1 MPDPLSATNA
11 RLPNEL
17 PKTAYAG
24 HILVV
29 RLGAMGDIVHALPA
43 AASLKH
49 GFPGWRVT
57 WVVEPRWAPLLTA
70 NPFVDR
76 LVLQDLRPGAGL
88 ARFWRELRAA
98 RFDFA
103 VDFQGLAK
111 SALVA
116 CAARADRIYGFD
128 RSVVRE
134 PLAALFYSDRVPTKS
149 LHRVDRNLELAAWAG
164 ASTALRSFPLPP
176 GRAEGE
182 LPDGAFVLASPLSG
196 WRAKQWPLD
205 YYARL
210 AQRLRREAG
219 LPLVLNGP
227 SAAREALAG
236 VAGAVLHLSSIEGLI
251 DATRRA
257 AAVVGVDSGPL
268 HVAAALG
275 KPGVAIFGPTDP
287 AQTGPYGGS
296 FTVLRS
302 PAAVTSYKRRNE
314 IDPSMRAV
322 TPDAVFEALQAQLA
336 RRGRPADCLA

>member
-1 MPDPLSATNA
+1 MYSRNPHSVG
-11 RLPNEL
+11 R
-17 PKTAYAG
+17 
-24 HILVV
+24 ILVV

-49 GFPGWRVT
+49 GFPGCRLT
-57 WVVEPRWAPLLTA
+57 WVVEPRFAPLLEG

-76 LVLQDLRPGAGL
+76 VLLLDRRTGAGL
-88 ARFWRELRAA
+88 ARSWRELRAE

-103 VDFQGLAK
+103 VDFQGLVK
-111 SALVA
+111 SAMVA
-116 CAARADRIYGFD
+116 CVARTERIYGFD

-134 PLAALFYSDRVPTKS
+134 SLAALFYSDKVAARSV
-149 LHRVDRNLELAAWAG
+149 HRVDRNLALAAAAG
-164 ASTALRSFPLPP
+164 ALTALHSVPLPP

-182 LPDGAFVLASPLSG
+182 LPAGAFVLASPLSG

-210 AQRLRREAG
+210 AQRLGREMG
-219 LPLVLNGP
+219 IPLVLNGP
-227 SAAREALAG
+227 PAEREALAG
-236 VAGAVLHLSSIEGLI
+236 VADTMLHLSSIEGLI
-251 DATRRA
+251 HATRRA

-275 KPGVAIFGPTDP
+275 RPGVAIFGPTDP

-296 FTVLRS
+296 FSVLRG
-302 PAAVTSYKRRNE
+302 PQAVTSYKRRNE

-322 TPDAVFEALQAQLA
+322 TPDAVFDALQPRLA
-336 RRGRPADCLA
+336 RRNHPADCLA